1 MPRVVCSL
9 NIIYSGTADMLQ
21 FILIGSISYKN
32 HQKITATNNF
42 ALTRE
47 GYISQMSFEVVLDRL
62 FKKIRLTDIV
72 KRARIRTVLEKRFR
86 EFSEMMKECL
96 EDGSLKISNKGC
108 DRYVITKPETFYY
121 RKYKIFK
128 NSNKSEFTIDF
139 EEPHKK
145 LFVIPS
151 INGAQRSHSE
161 GSFQESINKMPQ
173 TTVDNGQV
181 DYSQGAFQDGF
192 QETFHDTSH
201 DTLEYSFNE
210 AFHDTLEDPFQD
222 TFHEPIDYSFNNDSW
237 Q

>member
-1 MPRVVCSL
+1 MPRAVCSL

-21 FILIGSISYKN
+21 FILIGSISYNN

-62 FKKIRLTDIV
+62 FKKIHLTDVI
-72 KRARIRTVLEKRFR
+72 KRARIRTALEKRFR
-86 EFSEMMKECL
+86 EFSEMMRECL

-108 DRYVITKPETFYY
+108 DRYVIAKPETFYY

-151 INGAQRSHSE
+151 INEAQRSHSE
-161 GSFQESINKMPQ
+161 GSLQESINTMAQ
-173 TTVDNGQV
+173 TTVDSGQV
-181 DYSQGAFQDGF
+181 DCSQGAFQNAF
-192 QETFHDTSH
+192 QDN
-201 DTLEYSFNE
+201 LEYSFQ
-210 AFHDTLEDPFQD
+210 DTLEDPFQD
-222 TFHEPIDYSFNNDSW
+222 PFQDTFQEPLDYSFNNDSW

>member
-1 MPRVVCSL
+1 MPRAVCSL

-42 ALTRE
+42 ALTHE

-72 KRARIRTVLEKRFR
+72 KRARIRTALEKRFR

-108 DRYVITKPETFYY
+108 DRYVIAKPETFYY

-161 GSFQESINKMPQ
+161 GSFQESINKISQ
-173 TTVDNGQV
+173 TTVDSGQENCL
-181 DYSQGAFQDGF
+181 QGAF
-192 QETFHDTSH
+192 H

-210 AFHDTLEDPFQD
+210 AFQEPFCEPFQD
-222 TFHEPIDYSFNNDSW
+222 TFNEPLDYSFNDDSW